1 MADQVTDGAGLSV
14 DFSLPEIGGLAV
26 AALLL
31 VGCLA
36 GPTLPGI
43 SAAVQR
49 VLAVFLIA
57 LVLWLT
63 EPVPYVVSSVL
74 SVTLLFALGVVDSF
88 AAAASGYA
96 SRLVFFL
103 LLLLLLSNCISSVG
117 LDRRVAQ
124 RLLAGDH
131 TPRQTHRSLAAHI
144 LLLAVLVPSAM
155 ARAVTFI
162 PIVKRLVDAYGLADG
177 SGFERGGFLL
187 LGHVN
192 PIASMALMTG
202 GGMALVTSGILA
214 TSVRPLSWVEW
225 AVLMVPPTVALYAL
239 TAAAAGLLNG
249 VDAESTVDPGASGIA
264 DASTDGELTREQG
277 LVAAVMA
284 GTVLAWVVG
293 SFAGLPE
300 ILPAVAAVTVL
311 ALPGVD
317 VIDADD
323 VKGLSWGVLFLIGA
337 TLSILDAL
345 EATRTIALVVDLLAR
360 FVPFEAFSHWQL
372 VGLLLGFAVAVRVL
386 FSTGSAA
393 IVVILPIVLRFAETF
408 GVTRLYLGLA
418 VLLVV
423 GSTTILPF
431 NTTAVLV
438 SLDRGPLTNR
448 DVTLFGLVTMGLSLV
463 VVALSWLFYWP
474 LVA

>member
-1 MADQVTDGAGLSV
+1 MT
-14 DFSLPEIGGLAV
+14 LAAA

-31 VGCLA
+31 AVVGLH
-36 GPTLPGI
+36 PVSVLPVR
-43 SAAVQR
+43 SQYA
-49 VLAVFLIA
+49 LSVFVVA
-57 LVLWLT
+57 LLLWLT
-63 EPVPYVVSSVL
+63 KPVPYAVSSLACV
-74 SVTLLFALGVVDSF
+74 SLLYALGVVDSF
-88 AAAASGYA
+88 EAAVSGFT
-96 SRLVFFL
+96 SSLVYFLLVL
-103 LLLLLLSNCISSVG
+103 LLLGNAVRSVG
-117 LDRRVAQ
+117 LDTRLAN
-124 RLLAGDH
+124 RLLSPDS
-131 TPRQTHRSLAAHI
+131 TPRGTFRSLARN
-144 LLLAVLVPSAM
+144 VLVLALFMPSAM
-155 ARAVTFI
+155 ARAVAFI
-162 PIVKRLVDAYGLADG
+162 PIVEEVTAEFDLPAG
-177 SGFERGGFLL
+177 SGFERATYLL

-239 TAAAAGLLNG
+239 AAAAAGLLNA
-249 VDAESTVDPGASGIA
+249 VDGDSTIDSGGSEIA
-264 DASTDGELTREQG
+264 DSSPAGSGELTREQG

-293 SFAGLPE
+293 SFVGLPE

-463 VVALSWLFYWP
+463 VVTLSWLFYWP

>member
-1 MADQVTDGAGLSV
+1 MIDWLPDRGLRAPELSSQTVTLVVA
-14 DFSLPEIGGLAV
+14 

-31 VGCLA
+31 AVVGLH
-36 GPTLPGI
+36 PVSVLPVR
-43 SAAVQR
+43 SQYA
-49 VLAVFLIA
+49 LSVFVVA
-57 LVLWLT
+57 LLLWLT
-63 EPVPYVVSSVL
+63 KPVPYAISSLACVS
-74 SVTLLFALGVVDSF
+74 LLYALGVVDSF
-88 AAAASGYA
+88 EAAVSGFT
-96 SRLVFFL
+96 SSLVYFLLVL
-103 LLLLLLSNCISSVG
+103 LLLGNAVRSVG
-117 LDRRVAQ
+117 LDTRLAN
-124 RLLAGDH
+124 RLLSPDS
-131 TPRQTHRSLAAHI
+131 TPRGAFRSIARN
-144 LLLAVLVPSAM
+144 VLVLALFMPSAM
-155 ARAVTFI
+155 ARAVAFI
-162 PIVKRLVDAYGLADG
+162 PIVEEVTEEFDLPSG
-177 SGFERGGFLL
+177 SGFERASFLL
-187 LGHVN
+187 LGHIN

-225 AVLMVPPTVALYAL
+225 AVLMIPPTVVLYAL
-239 TAAAAGLLNG
+239 AAAAAGLFNA
-249 VDAESTVDPGASGIA
+249 VDADSTVDPGKPGIA
-264 DASTDGELTREQG
+264 DAPSDGELTREQRF
-277 LVAAVMA
+277 VAVVMA

-293 SFAGLPE
+293 SFVGLPE
-300 ILPAVAAVTVL
+300 IFPAVVAVTVL

-317 VIDADD
+317 VIDTDD

-345 EATRTIALVVDLLAR
+345 EATQTIALVVDLLAQ
-360 FVPFEAFSHWQL
+360 FVPFGAFSHWQL

-448 DVTLFGLVTMGLSLV
+448 DVTLFGFVTMGLSLV
-463 VVALSWLFYWP
+463 VVTLSWLFYWP